1 MKKFKLYIGV
11 LFCVVT
17 ISTSCGAFLDEEPVS
32 NLSTNLFWKTDSD
45 IESARAAMY
54 ISFANAMSSNFF
66 SWGEI
71 RGENWDPFL
80 HFGNAQEE
88 LINDIIPE
96 TNSACYWTDI
106 YETVNRANLII
117 KYVPAMTGVDPA
129 IATPTIGEAYAMRA
143 LAYFYIVRVW
153 GDAPLFLEAVEA
165 FDVNSCLKQR
175 ESKEVLLTH
184 IESDLKTAAT
194 YLPDIG
200 TSTALDRTYITLP
213 AVYAIQMDLYAWEHR
228 YDEVVKIWEEK
239 IVNLPV
245 SQYAFK
251 DFKTTE
257 VSDEAILQWRS
268 IVWDQTT
275 DLEVFFAVHYDKAAD
290 ARENDTRAMFC
301 ADGERLIIGEKIL
314 ADFDPNDIRFKGTVR
329 EYRNE
334 DTGELNSIAYKL
346 EKFWDLNNADIKDYA
361 SDNDLIMYRYSDLM
375 LLYAE
380 ALNDQNRSQEAIA
393 LVNKTRERAGLA
405 ALALTLDK
413 TQTADAILS
422 ERRFELLGEGKYWFD
437 LVRTGN
443 AQRIAGCSDARI
455 PFPIHRDHLLQ
466 NSNLE
471 QTKY

>member
-1 MKKFKLYIGV
+1 MKKFKSYILV
-11 LFCVVT
+11 LLST
-17 ISTSCGAFLDEEPVS
+17 SALATSCGAFLDEEPIS
-32 NLSTNLFWKTDSD
+32 NLSTNLFWKTNSD
-45 IESARAAMY
+45 IQSAKAAMY
-54 ISFANAMSSNFF
+54 ISFANAMSNNFF
-66 SWGEI
+66 SWGEV
-71 RGENWDPFL
+71 RGENWQPFQ

-96 TNSACYWTDI
+96 TNNACKWTDI
-106 YETVNRANLII
+106 YQAVNRANLII
-117 KYVPAMTGVDPA
+117 KYVPTMSGVDPT
-129 IATPTIGEAYAMRA
+129 IATPAIGEAYAMRA

-165 FDVNSCLKQR
+165 FDVNTCLKKR
-175 ESKEVLLTH
+175 ESKDILLSH
-184 IESDLKTAAT
+184 IESDLKTAAD
-194 YLPDIG
+194 YLPEIG
-200 TSTALDRTYITLP
+200 STTALDRTYITLP
-213 AVYAIQMDLYAWEHR
+213 AVYAIQMDFYAWQHR

-239 IVNLPV
+239 IEGLPV
-245 SQYAFK
+245 SKYAFK
-251 DFKTTE
+251 NFKATGIN
-257 VSDEAILQWRS
+257 DESILQWRS

-301 ADGERLIIGEKIL
+301 ADGERMIISEKIREE
-314 ADFDPNDIRFKGTVR
+314 FDPRDIRFKGTVK
-329 EYRNE
+329 EYRDDN
-334 DTGELNSIAYKL
+334 TGELRDIAYKL
-346 EKFWDLNNADIKDYA
+346 EKFWELNNANNKNYA

-380 ALNDQNRSQEAIA
+380 ALNDQNRNSEAVA
-393 LVNKTRERAGLA
+393 LVNKTRERAGLD
-405 ALALTLDK
+405 ALPTTLDK

-443 AQRIAGCSDARI
+443 AQKIAGCSDVRI

-466 NSNLE
+466 NTNLE